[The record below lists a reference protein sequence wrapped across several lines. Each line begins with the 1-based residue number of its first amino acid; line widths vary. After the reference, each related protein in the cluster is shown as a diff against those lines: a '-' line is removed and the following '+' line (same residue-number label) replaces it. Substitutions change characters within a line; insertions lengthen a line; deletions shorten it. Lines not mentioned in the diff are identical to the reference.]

1 MSDPQESDPKNNF
14 RPRGRR
20 SYMAHTLFTHKFTC
34 VRMLTLRDSRNPPLD
49 LLTGVLPFQPLKVRG
64 SIARTKFLGI
74 RDREFLSEIFSV
86 LFSQIAQKM
95 IEQQLGDKLRKLIQD
110 DQTQDSVSYYARFYS
125 DADYGTTHLAVLAK
139 NGDAVSVTS
148 TINHRLVQ

>member
-1 MSDPQESDPKNNF
+1 M
-14 RPRGRR
+14 R
-20 SYMAHTLFTHKFTC
+20 THS
-34 VRMLTLRDSRNPPLD
+34 TLRDSRNPPFD
-49 LLTGVLPFQPLKVRG
+49 LLTGVLSFQPLKVRG

-110 DQTQDSVSYYARFYS
+110 DQTQDNVSYYARFYS

>member
-20 SYMAHTLFTHKFTC
+20 SYMAHTLFTHKFRC

-49 LLTGVLPFQPLKVRG
+49 LLTGVLPFQPLKARG

-110 DQTQDSVSYYARFYS
+110 DQTQDNVSYYARFYS

-148 TINHRLVQ
+148 TINHSLVQ